1 MYRWSL
7 TSELARDVKSMRVE
21 RSNSGFNFWLGID
34 TLPKPTTEVTI
45 FLPSKVRLM
54 YQFRVKIVTD
64 VNGTLWQHEIDRS
77 LLHVTAGKQRVQK
90 LTNQMSTTDHSER
103 SACYY

>member
-21 RSNSGFNFWLGID
+21 KRDEVNSYNGANLWHEID
-34 TLPKPTTEVTI
+34 TLPKPATEVPI
-45 FLPSKVRLM
+45 FPQSINHL
-54 YQFRVKIVTD
+54 RVIIVTN

-77 LLHVTAGKQRVQK
+77 LLHVTAGKQKVQK
-90 LTNQMSTTDHSER
+90 LTNQMSTTDHSEC
-103 SACYY
+103 SAC